1 MVSLRH
7 LNGRLKY
14 VKIGKIQKTFN
25 AFNVIGTLL
34 ADYSDRHS
42 GSFGRCK
49 VHSAFE
55 ALAIAFQD
63 ISLLRTQ
70 QHSI

>member
-49 VHSAFE
+49 VRSAFE